1 MFMYTTFFKS
11 LGSVRFFI
19 FLYIITVGQK
29 PCNSTLKP
37 VATGAKTNFSKKKKK
52 NRNAG
57 LNVKTNMNATM

>member
-1 MFMYTTFFKS
+1 MSLYIYLCIFMFMYTTFFKS

-52 NRNAG
+52 IE
-57 LNVKTNMNATM
+57 MQD